1 VAPARRSLI
10 GSATVVLAACASV
23 GLLLGQFW
31 LMSHLSWTH
40 RESPRAALVG
50 FNFSCDQA
58 EYLLLEDPAL
68 GPAGYVSDERAGR
81 AEWCAGILDELL
93 EATGAR
99 TVRLSLQWD
108 EIERSPGVFDFAVPD
123 ALIAAA
129 GRDNATV
136 SLTVGMKAQ
145 RHPEFYLPPWVQ
157 ALGSPGDGAAISAI
171 EPIRAAALTF
181 VSVAVQHY
189 LDSEVIDS
197 WGAENEP
204 YIASHRSDD
213 WSLDAGYIEQVV
225 QTIQALDARHRP
237 VVVNHAQHFVMD
249 RRWKLALSGG
259 DILGQSMYP
268 FRNLTLFGTDFQADI
283 MQLGPLM
290 PNYAFQARESARAG
304 KYFWITELQAEP
316 WTDADSR
323 LITPES
329 PSDNL
334 DPARLRKN
342 VDYAQRTSAQRIY
355 LWGAEWW
362 LYEQRLGDNRWLES
376 ARQAIYEAAVIR

>member
-1 VAPARRSLI
+1 ML
-10 GSATVVLAACASV
+10 GSAIVIAGAFASLS
-23 GLLLGQFW
+23 LLLGQFW
-31 LMSHLSWTH
+31 LMSCLSWTH
-40 RESPRAALVG
+40 REPIHPALVG

-81 AEWCAGILDELL
+81 PDWCAGILDELL
-93 EATGAR
+93 KATGAR
-99 TVRLSLQWD
+99 TLRLSLQWD

-129 GRDNATV
+129 GRNNATV
-136 SLTVGMKAQ
+136 NLTVGMKAQ
-145 RHPEFYLPPWVQ
+145 RHPEFYLPAWVQ
-157 ALGSPGDGAAISAI
+157 ALGSPGDGAVVSTLG
-171 EPIRAAALTF
+171 PIRAAALAF
-181 VSVAVQHY
+181 VSVAVRHY
-189 LDSEVIDS
+189 RESEVIDS

-213 WSLDAGYIEQVV
+213 WSLDDRYIEEAV
-225 QTIQALDARHRP
+225 QTIRGLDSRHRP

-249 RRWKLALSGG
+249 RRWQRALSRG

-268 FRNLTLFGTDFQADI
+268 FRNLTLLGTEFQTDI

-304 KYFWITELQAEP
+304 KHLWITELQAEP

-334 DPARLRKN
+334 DPGRLQKN
-342 VDYAQRTSAQRIY
+342 VEYAQRTNAQRIY

-376 ARQAIYEAAVIR
+376 AREAIYEATVIR